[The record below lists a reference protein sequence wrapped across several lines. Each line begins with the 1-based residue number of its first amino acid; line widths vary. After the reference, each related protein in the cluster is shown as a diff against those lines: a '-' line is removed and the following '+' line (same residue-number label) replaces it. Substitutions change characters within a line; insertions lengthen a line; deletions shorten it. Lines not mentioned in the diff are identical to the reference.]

1 MRTKGFSV
9 LVLLILIAVVAL
21 TMGSYAKQRAYVPRP
36 AFVREGFVASGLD
49 GSPAGTGFKGL
60 LLNLPAKPKGEKH
73 FGENALSCYAKD
85 YWRGHER
92 TGNYKQETNN
102 YKQDYPD
109 SCSSWRGEFVLGFYK
124 KI

>member
-9 LVLLILIAVVAL
+9 LVLLIMIAVVIFA
-21 TMGSYAKQRAYVPRP
+21 MGAYAKNPVYVPRP
-36 AFVREGFVASGLD
+36 AFVREGFSLS
-49 GSPAGTGFKGL
+49 GSPTGVRFNGL
-60 LLNLPAKPKGEKH
+60 LLDLPAKPQIEKH

-109 SCSSWRGEFVLGFYK
+109 SCSSWRGEFVLGMYEK
-124 KI
+124 

>member
-1 MRTKGFSV
+1 MRTKGFSI
-9 LVLLILIAVVAL
+9 LVLLILIAVVVL

-36 AFVREGFVASGLD
+36 AFAREGFLPS
-49 GSPAGTGFKGL
+49 GSPAGNAFTGL
-60 LLNLPAKPKGEKH
+60 LLDLPAKPQGEKH

-92 TGNYKQETNN
+92 TGNYSQQTNN

-109 SCSSWRGEFVLGFYK
+109 SCSSWRGEFVLGFYEK
-124 KI
+124 